1 MILSRDA
8 RELRCVRERVCGRRR
23 AIIGVDESG
32 DACDKGK
39 EVKIQ
44 RIARGSLIYTCGR
57 TGSGEDAGGCG
68 I

>member
-8 RELRCVRERVCGRRR
+8 RELRCVRERVRGRRR
-23 AIIGVDESG
+23 ASTGGEESE
-32 DACDKGK
+32 DAWDKGK

-44 RIARGSLIYTCGR
+44 RIARASLIYTCGR
-57 TGSGEDAGGCG
+57 TGSGSDAGESG